1 MGSPKCR
8 PLKTKALSHRK
19 AHPTHAPVQLASR
32 LLTCQGPHIH
42 AGQLLSW
49 QRPPAGQEAFGL
61 AGLLGWPGGFWPG
74 KATRVS
80 RLDGFVLSGLS
91 PSYRPG
97 RAPAGSWDASNQAG
111 LPTAA
116 GQPAFNPAGPPGP
129 ARWLLTWQD
138 LPGRPGVFW
147 PGRASSASWPASY
160 WPAGSLHGFF
170 PGSSPWLAG
179 CWPGWGSQ
187 AGHLSPGRAPLNGQ
201 PAFGLAQL
209 AGQEASGL
217 VRVPQPVGQLF
228 QRLKISLEG

>member
-1 MGSPKCR
+1 MPASFCPGTGP
-8 PLKTKALSHRK
+8 
-19 AHPTHAPVQLASR
+19 QLAR
-32 LLTCQGPHIH
+32 
-42 AGQLLSW
+42 
-49 QRPPAGQEAFGL
+49 
-61 AGLLGWPGGFWPG
+61 GLLVWQLSLVGREASGQAKQPGS
-74 KATRVS
+74 VS
-80 RLDGFVLSGLS
+80 WMAFVLSGLS

-129 ARWLLTWQD
+129 ASWLLTWQD

-228 QRLKISLEG
+228 QRLRISLEG

>member
-8 PLKTKALSHRK
+8 PLKTKAPAHRK

-129 ARWLLTWQD
+129 ASWLLTWQD

-147 PGRASSASWPASY
+147 PGRACSASWPACQPAMG
-160 WPAGSLHGFF
+160 PAGSLDGFF
-170 PGSSPWLAG
+170 PGRSPWLAAY
-179 CWPGWGSQ
+179 WPGRASQ
-187 AGHLSPGRAPLNGQ
+187 AGWD
-201 PAFGLAQL
+201 
-209 AGQEASGL
+209 ASGL
-217 VRVPQPVGQLF
+217 AGLPSQVPGRSPPTGTEALG
-228 QRLKISLEG
+228 LAELPGPA